1 MKDVTPNLEKV
12 IAIDFDGC
20 LCTSNWPYVGE
31 PNWNVIEAIKEEK
44 RNGAHIILWTC
55 REGDLLKDAV
65 EACAYWGIELDGVNE
80 SLPQWIE
87 KWGSATRKIGA
98 TEYWDDRAYNP
109 LVTPFNQ
116 IPAYRQGYTKGMKRG
131 LFL

>member
-1 MKDVTPNLEKV
+1 MKDVTPNLDKV
-12 IAIDFDGC
+12 IALDFDGC
-20 LCTSNWPYVGE
+20 ICSSAWPEVGE
-31 PNWNVIEAIKEEK
+31 PNWDVIQAAKEEQ

-55 REGDLLKDAV
+55 REGKLLDDAV
-65 EACAYWGIELDGVNE
+65 EACKEWGLELDGVNE

-109 LVTPFNQ
+109 LKSKHRS
-116 IPAYRQGYTKGMKRG
+116 YSKGFKRG
-131 LFL
+131 LVL